1 VEANTIIGK
10 VKLGHTRHIKI
21 VLRGSILV
29 NIYYTNMETPIGEI
43 WVAASEQGL
52 RSVHVKGSEEKLL
65 KKFIVAK
72 DECFYESERFF
83 VLNKQI
89 SEYFHG
95 KRKTFEVSFDLKGT
109 NFQKKVWNAIYSI
122 PFGYLSSYGR
132 LAKDIGL
139 PSAQRA
145 VGNAVGDNP
154 IGLIIPCHRVVK
166 SDGGLGGFGGDLY
179 TKRQLLTYEGVFNS
193 PEGFPEKGNDLRR
206 FFK

>member
-1 VEANTIIGK
+1 MMENNYYT
-10 VKLGHTRHIKI
+10 KI
-21 VLRGSILV
+21 V
-29 NIYYTNMETPIGEI
+29 TPIGEI

-52 RSVHVKGSEEKLL
+52 KSVHVKGTQEKFQKSLM
-65 KKFIVAK
+65 KSNEKFSYNPDYFK
-72 DECFYESERFF
+72 D
-83 VLNKQI
+83 LNKQLL
-89 SEYFHG
+89 EYFSG
-95 KRKTFEVSFDLKGT
+95 KRKTFDVDFDLRGT
-109 NFQKKVWNAIYSI
+109 DFQKKVWSAIYSI

-166 SDGGLGGFGGDLY
+166 SDGGLGGFGGDLF
-179 TKRQLLTYEGVFNS
+179 TKRQLLSYEGIFDK
-193 PEGFPEKGNDLRR
+193 PEGTPEKGINLCK